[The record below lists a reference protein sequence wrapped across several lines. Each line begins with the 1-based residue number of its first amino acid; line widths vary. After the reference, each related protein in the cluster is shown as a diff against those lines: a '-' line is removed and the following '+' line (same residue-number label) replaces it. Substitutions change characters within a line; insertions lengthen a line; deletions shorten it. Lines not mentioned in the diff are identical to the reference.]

1 MCFNL
6 AILSYIPVKDSL
18 NFYTMMDH
26 LKHCIRIVKD
36 PILNSLKIIAMK
48 NISLIDL
55 DFSKDKLN
63 RRDIVCELEQNE
75 DGSLELCSNLNIKVN
90 EFINKSV

>member
-1 MCFNL
+1 
-6 AILSYIPVKDSL
+6 
-18 NFYTMMDH
+18 
-26 LKHCIRIVKD
+26 
-36 PILNSLKIIAMK
+36 MK

-55 DFSKDKLN
+55 DVSKDKLN
-63 RRDIVCELEQNE
+63 RRDIVCEHEQNE